1 MVIDPDITD
10 NFESATLQNTLTVC
24 VQNMRYNEFMY
35 SSIVLIHIIAAYSI
49 YSFSWNLIIL
59 RKTWHLLPSWP
70 YSSLLLAYFILLS
83 YYIPHQRPANEN
95 KKMIHITNLRITSI
109 ILWSMISSYFY
120 QGYFRRSL
128 GDIRCF
134 PSLWSFTQSDTCQQS
149 YHGEKNADMINRT
162 SWALVILFIVL
173 FSTLI
178 FIHYFLLVSDV
189 ASSYPFDCNSSRF
202 WQGSAACN
210 LLSWIRKIIVWWIWG
225 TVYYTVAWV
234 HDSFSF
240 PFPFSLYFSSSS

>member
-35 SSIVLIHIIAAYSI
+35 SSIVLIHIIAAYLI

-134 PSLWSFTQSDTCQQS
+134 SSLPSFMEPDTCQRS
-149 YHGEKNADMINRT
+149 CHGEENADMTNITTWGSRHFF
-162 SWALVILFIVL
+162 IL
-173 FSTLI
+173 
-178 FIHYFLLVSDV
+178 
-189 ASSYPFDCNSSRF
+189 PFF
-202 WQGSAACN
+202 
-210 LLSWIRKIIVWWIWG
+210 
-225 TVYYTVAWV
+225 
-234 HDSFSF
+234 
-240 PFPFSLYFSSSS
+240 